1 MGPRV
6 PRRRA
11 SYPARAMTAGSIPPA
26 AATGAAVFDVERF
39 EWPSPEQL
47 ELHGRWHGVRGPRL
61 VPPTLMLR
69 ADGVSRR
76 LLATLE
82 HKPWAALDGEPWV
95 AAFPWQGEPLEFEE
109 AELAV
114 TSAVVQMLEP
124 PAVPGGTRRKRSS
137 RPDDK
142 SRALRQEREQARH
155 ERDAALN
162 ARETALRERDE
173 ALDTRNTALRE
184 SGAAAQAQ
192 LDRLREEL
200 QSERT
205 EREELLA
212 RVDEEHEAARRE
224 RDALRARF
232 GGVETERDDAV
243 RRAEQ
248 LAAQLDPAQSA
259 APATETL
266 V

>member
-1 MGPRV
+1 MKSMPSWGSRFRTAIALSWSGGSPQIPSPVMRIAPYPRRVTSRSPPILKVPDAVAVVVMGPRV

-26 AATGAAVFDVERF
+26 SATGAAVFDVERF

-47 ELHGRWHGVRGPRL
+47 ELHGRWYGVRGLRF
-61 VPPTLMLR
+61 VRPTLMLR

-109 AELAV
+109 VELAV
-114 TSAVVQMLEP
+114 TSAVVLILEP
-124 PAVPGGTRRKRSS
+124 PALPGGARRKKAS

-142 SRALRQEREQARH
+142 SRALLQEREQARQ
-155 ERDAALN
+155 ERDAALT

-173 ALDTRNTALRE
+173 ALDTRNEALRE

-192 LDRLREEL
+192 LERLREEL
-200 QSERT
+200 ESART
-205 EREELLA
+205 
-212 RVDEEHEAARRE
+212 
-224 RDALRARF
+224 
-232 GGVETERDDAV
+232 
-243 RRAEQ
+243 
-248 LAAQLDPAQSA
+248 
-259 APATETL
+259 
-266 V
+266 